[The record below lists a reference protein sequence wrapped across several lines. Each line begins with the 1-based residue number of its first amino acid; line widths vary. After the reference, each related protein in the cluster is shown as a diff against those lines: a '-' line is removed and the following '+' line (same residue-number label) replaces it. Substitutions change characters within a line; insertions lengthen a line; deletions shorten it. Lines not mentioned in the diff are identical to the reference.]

1 MSVLAK
7 SIEDLKENP
16 GQWEAFNT
24 TGNCVVVAPPG
35 SGKTKLLTT
44 RMAYDLA
51 THVPQPH
58 GTACVTLTVAAA
70 NELRTRLASLGSE
83 NRNASFVGTVHGFAL
98 TRILVPFAEAVG
110 RPELS
115 RLHIATSAQQNAA
128 YSRAIR
134 ENFTGDTTNLQSTIE
149 VFRKRLPSQ
158 EQWSS
163 LGTGVWETFKG
174 YKSLLREGGLLDFDG
189 VIEEA
194 VDMVEASAGLRK
206 VLQTRYR
213 RFYVDEYQD
222 LAPGLDRLVE
232 LLCFG
237 GGSPSTLFAV
247 GDPDQAIFSFT
258 GTRPELL
265 YQMAGRPDVTAVR
278 LDRNYRCGEAI
289 IRSASF
295 MKESTQKVTGVRQGG
310 EISTVYCPGGFA
322 EQLERVALSIAESS
336 SAGLPLHNVAVICAT
351 NDQCSQVGAALEA
364 KGIPAVYR
372 TNKYR
377 LTTATALIE
386 NSAAWCFAG
395 QENSGI
401 RLSSLLTIW
410 RGLCQRDASEG
421 KDSHLARALLS
432 FDATKAPSATDFV
445 QALLDAGLESALDYP
460 SNSEE
465 RIEVSRM
472 FKACEDGFARN
483 DALLLAQR
491 ALKTG
496 RVEIM
501 TMTSSKGLE
510 FSRVL
515 IPGMDQGSVPS
526 YYSSKDPAQMPE
538 ERRKFYVTLTRAKDS
553 VQFFY
558 SGYTVGRYG
567 PMRNGPSVFLK
578 ELGLLT

>member
-16 GQWEAFNT
+16 GQWEAFT
-24 TGNCVVVAPPG
+24 TSGNCVVVAPPG

-44 RMAYDLA
+44 RMAFDLA
-51 THVPQPH
+51 THVPLPH

-70 NELRTRLASLGSE
+70 SELRTRLAGLGSDI
-83 NRNASFVGTVHGFAL
+83 RKASFVGTVHGFAL
-98 TRILVPFAEAVG
+98 TRILIPFAGAVG

-115 RLHIATSAQQNAA
+115 NIRIATSAQQNAA

-134 ENFTGDTTNLQSTIE
+134 ENFSGDTTNLQSTIQ

-163 LGTGVWETFKG
+163 LGDGVWETFEA
-174 YKSLLREGGLLDFDG
+174 YKKLLREGGLLDFDG
-189 VIEEA
+189 VVEEA
-194 VDMVEASAGLRK
+194 VDMVETSEGLRK

-232 LLCFG
+232 LLCLE
-237 GGSPSTLFAV
+237 GGSTSTLFAV

-265 YQMAGRPDVTAVR
+265 NQLASRPDVTAVH

-310 EISTVYCPGGFA
+310 EISTVYCPDGFA
-322 EQLERVALSIAESS
+322 EQLERLALSIAETN
-336 SAGLPLHNVAVICAT
+336 SAGLPLHEFAVICAT
-351 NDQCSQVGAALEA
+351 NEQCAQVGAALEA

-372 TNKYR
+372 TSKYR

-386 NSAAWCFAG
+386 DSAAWCFAG

-401 RLSSLLTIW
+401 RLSSLLTAW
-410 RGLCQRDASEG
+410 RELHQQDVSEG
-421 KDSHLARALLS
+421 KDSDLTRALLS
-432 FDATKAPSATDFV
+432 FDAAETTSATDFI
-445 QALLDAGLESALDYP
+445 QALLAAGLERALDYP
-460 SNSEE
+460 FNSEE
-465 RIEVSRM
+465 QIEVGRLLR
-472 FKACEDGFARN
+472 ACEDGFAGN
-483 DALLLAQR
+483 DAVLLAQR
-491 ALKTG
+491 AVKPG
-496 RVEIM
+496 RVAIT

-526 YYSSKDPAQMPE
+526 YFSSRDPAQMPE
-538 ERRKFYVTLTRAKDS
+538 ERRKFYVSLTRAKDS
-553 VQFFY
+553 VQLFY
-558 SGYTVGRYG
+558 SGFTMGRYG
-567 PMRNGPSVFLK
+567 PKRNGPSVFLR